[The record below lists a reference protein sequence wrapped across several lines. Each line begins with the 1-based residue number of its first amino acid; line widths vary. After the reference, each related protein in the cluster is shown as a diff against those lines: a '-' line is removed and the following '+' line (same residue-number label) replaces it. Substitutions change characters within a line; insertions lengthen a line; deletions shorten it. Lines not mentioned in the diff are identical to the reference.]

1 VVAAADVDPPEAR
14 VLASGAGK
22 GSARL
27 NTVLS
32 TRLTLLS
39 PAPIDS
45 PAPARRPEAGVA
57 PAPGKI
63 SDLNAILRETP
74 LEPPTGPASINS
86 PPPISNP
93 PAPGPAGSGG
103 VAGGPAAGAAP
114 ASLPGGRIFSILEN
128 VKASGARAVR
138 VNVFLNH
145 PNPSAATSTDD
156 PHFVGTF
163 GLFGLESHA
172 AHGGMSVQLE
182 LTRTIA
188 RLRQANITIGKELD
202 VQLIPVEGRGKA
214 PELMNPERI
223 KIVTM

>member
-1 VVAAADVDPPEAR
+1 M
-14 VLASGAGK
+14 
-22 GSARL
+22 
-27 NTVLS
+27 S

-39 PAPIDS
+39 QAPIDS
-45 PAPARRPEAGVA
+45 PAPGPARRPEAGVA
-57 PAPGKI
+57 PAAPGRI

-74 LEPPTGPASINS
+74 LD
-86 PPPISNP
+86 
-93 PAPGPAGSGG
+93 APGPAAPKPPVGG
-103 VAGGPAAGAAP
+103 TPTLTPPAGGAAGSPPAAG
-114 ASLPGGRIFSILEN
+114 LPPDGRVFSILEN

-145 PNPSAATSTDD
+145 PNPTSATSTDD

-172 AHGGMSVQLE
+172 AHDGMSVQLE

-188 RLRQANITIGKELD
+188 RLRQANMVIGKELD

-214 PELMNPERI
+214 PELINPERI